1 MVSLT
6 ALWLPILLSAVA
18 CFIASSIIHMFLPYH
33 RSDYKKAPT
42 EDAIMDDLRKANL
55 APGDYLIPHP
65 GSPEHMKS
73 EEYKTKV
80 NRGPVVMLTVMTGF
94 FAMGKRFTQW
104 FLFLLFVGFFAACA
118 AAPLLH
124 PGAGHKVVF
133 HTIGLIA
140 FAAYG
145 LALWPLSIW
154 YNRSWATTIKS
165 NVDALIYAVVTGLI
179 FAWLW
184 PAA

>member
-1 MVSLT
+1 MVSVT
-6 ALWLPILLSAVA
+6 SLWLPILLSAVGV
-18 CFIASSIIHMFLPYH
+18 FIASSIIHMALRYH
-33 RSDYKKAPT
+33 QTDYKKAPT

-65 GSPEHMKS
+65 GGPEHMRS

-104 FLFLLFVGFFAACA
+104 FLYSLVVGFIAACVA
-118 AAPLLH
+118 SPLLH
-124 PGAGHKVVF
+124 PGAGHHVVF
-133 HTIGLIA
+133 HTVGLVA

-165 NVDALIYAVVTGLI
+165 NVDALIYGVITGLI

>member
-1 MVSLT
+1 
-6 ALWLPILLSAVA
+6 
-18 CFIASSIIHMFLPYH
+18 
-33 RSDYKKAPT
+33 
-42 EDAIMDDLRKANL
+42 
-55 APGDYLIPHP
+55 
-65 GSPEHMKS
+65 
-73 EEYKTKV
+73 
-80 NRGPVVMLTVMTGF
+80 MTGF

-154 YNRSWATTIKS
+154 YNRSWATTFKS
-165 NVDALIYAVVTGLI
+165 TVDALIYAVVTGLI
-179 FAWLW
+179 FAWMW